1 MLNFITETGFL
12 IPSIRYLEITRV
24 YNLDNERCH
33 TGFFIPFPPFSHLHT
48 TRLTFWKTRQEITKN
63 SKKKTTYSIQ
73 ISSLSVLIPAS
84 CSCESIRYGSFLRFR
99 RRLPCRRLFLSAI
112 FRIQKLFSWHCR
124 QSINERRSLPF
135 SNCVQINIT

>member
-33 TGFFIPFPPFSHLHT
+33 TGFFIPFSPFHIYTQQGSLFGKLV
-48 TRLTFWKTRQEITKN
+48 RKLQRIL
-63 SKKKTTYSIQ
+63 KKKTTYSIQ

-84 CSCESIRYGSFLRFR
+84 CSCESIRYGSSLCFR
-99 RRLPCRRLFLSAI
+99 RRLPCRRLFLSAVL
-112 FRIQKLFSWHCR
+112 RIQKLFSWHCR
-124 QSINERRSLPF
+124 QSINECRSLPF

>member
-33 TGFFIPFPPFSHLHT
+33 TGFFIPFSPFHIYTQQGSL
-48 TRLTFWKTRQEITKN
+48 FWKTRQEITKN

-73 ISSLSVLIPAS
+73 VSSLSVLIPAS
-84 CSCESIRYGSFLRFR
+84 CSCESIRNGSHLCFR